1 MNGFEFWL
9 LITAT
14 FFFVIQPVYNVLIQT
29 IYFEGVNLVRM
40 NVIYKVVFVESLLH
54 GSVHRQAHGNG
65 SILED
70 FLSKFEM
77 STIYLNW
84 YKIYLAYF
92 PTLLHNGYT
101 VDISESLW

>member
-1 MNGFEFWL
+1 MDL
-9 LITAT
+9 
-14 FFFVIQPVYNVLIQT
+14 Y
-29 IYFEGVNLVRM
+29 LVRM
-40 NVIYKVVFVESLLH
+40 NVIYKVVFVESLLD

>member
-1 MNGFEFWL
+1 VPKNALFSIMHRLNGFKFLL
-9 LITAT
+9 LITD
-14 FFFVIQPVYNVLIQT
+14 T
-29 IYFEGVNLVRM
+29 IYFKGVNLVRM

-54 GSVHRQAHGNG
+54 GSVHSQAHGNG

-101 VDISESLW
+101 VDFSESLW